1 MVKCKK
7 EETQVLRN
15 NTSQISLCVMDAV
28 ESLELV

>member
-15 NTSQISLCVMDAV
+15 KTSQISLRVIDAV
-28 ESLELV
+28 ESLELL